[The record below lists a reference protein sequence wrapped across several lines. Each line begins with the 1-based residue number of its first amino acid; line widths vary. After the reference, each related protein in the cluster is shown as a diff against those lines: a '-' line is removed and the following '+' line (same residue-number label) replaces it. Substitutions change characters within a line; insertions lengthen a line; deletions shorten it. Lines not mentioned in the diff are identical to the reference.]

1 MINRGTGP
9 MKKILAMMIPVAA
22 MAGCATAP
30 TAQRGCVAEKFDS
43 FLPRYM
49 SDRQF
54 AAERTVFP
62 LESLA
67 TAEEK
72 KTLVAREQFAASAL
86 LADMIRTDHLSTR
99 QLATP
104 GGMELNV
111 FRPDSDS
118 LVYFYRFRQQDGC
131 WYLWQ
136 FEDSS
141 L

>member
-1 MINRGTGP
+1 
-9 MKKILAMMIPVAA
+9 MKKILATMIAA
-22 MAGCATAP
+22 ATMAGCAAP
-30 TAQRGCVAEKFDS
+30 VVQRGCTAEKFDA

-54 AAERTVFP
+54 ALERTVFP
-62 LESLA
+62 LESLEA
-67 TAEEK
+67 AEER
-72 KTLVAREQFAASAL
+72 KTLVTREQFAASAL
-86 LADMIRTDHLSTR
+86 LDDVIKTDHLSTK
-99 QLATP
+99 QLASP

>member
-1 MINRGTGP
+1 MRR
-9 MKKILAMMIPVAA
+9 ILALMAIVATL
-22 MAGCATAP
+22 AGCAAP
-30 TAQRGCVAEKFDS
+30 PVQHGCVAEKFES

-54 AAERTVFP
+54 ATARTVFP

-67 TAEEK
+67 TLDQK
-72 KTLVAREQFAASAL
+72 KTLVTREEFAASSL
-86 LADMIRTDHLSTR
+86 IADTIKADHLSRR

-118 LVYFYRFRQQDGC
+118 LIYFYRFRQQDGC

>member
-1 MINRGTGP
+1 
-9 MKKILAMMIPVAA
+9 MKKLPAMTIAA
-22 MAGCATAP
+22 AALAGCAAP
-30 TAQRGCVAEKFDS
+30 PAQRGCVDEKFDS

-54 AAERTVFP
+54 ATERTVFP
-62 LESLA
+62 LQSVA

-72 KTLVAREQFAASAL
+72 NTAVSREEFAASAL
-86 LADMIRTDHLSTR
+86 LAEMIKSDQLSTR
-99 QLATP
+99 QVATP
-104 GGMELNV
+104 GGMQLNV

-118 LVYFYRFRQQDGC
+118 LLYFYRFRQQGGC

-136 FEDSS
+136 FEDAS

>member
-1 MINRGTGP
+1 MN
-9 MKKILAMMIPVAA
+9 KSLAMMAAVAA
-22 MAGCATAP
+22 MAGCSTAP
-30 TAQRGCVAEKFDS
+30 LAQRGCVAEKFDR

-54 AAERTVFP
+54 ATERTVFP
-62 LESLA
+62 LQSLA

-72 KTLVAREQFAASAL
+72 NTAVSREEFAASAL
-86 LADMIRTDHLSTR
+86 LAEMIRSGRLSTR

-111 FRPDSDS
+111 FRPDSDA

-136 FEDSS
+136 FEDAS

>member
-1 MINRGTGP
+1 MN
-9 MKKILAMMIPVAA
+9 KSLAMMAAVAA
-22 MAGCATAP
+22 MAGCSTAP
-30 TAQRGCVAEKFDS
+30 SAQRGCVAEKFDR

-54 AAERTVFP
+54 ATERTVFP
-62 LESLA
+62 LQSLA

-72 KTLVAREQFAASAL
+72 NTAVSREEFAASAL
-86 LADMIRTDHLSTR
+86 LAEMIRSGRLSTR

-111 FRPDSDS
+111 FRPDSDA

-136 FEDSS
+136 FEDAS

>member
-1 MINRGTGP
+1 MTKFLALMI
-9 MKKILAMMIPVAA
+9 AA
-22 MAGCATAP
+22 ATLAGCTAP
-30 TAQRGCVAEKFDS
+30 MGHRGCNAEQFDS

-54 AAERTVFP
+54 ASGRTVFP

-72 KTLVAREQFAASAL
+72 KTLVTREQFAAATL
-86 LADMIRTDHLSTR
+86 LADLIKADQLSTR
-99 QLATP
+99 QQATP

-111 FRPDSDS
+111 FRPDSDA
-118 LVYFYRFRQQDGC
+118 LVYYYRFRQQDGC

>member
-1 MINRGTGP
+1 
-9 MKKILAMMIPVAA
+9 MKKILAMMAAVAT
-22 MAGCATAP
+22 MAGCAAP
-30 TAQRGCVAEKFDS
+30 PVRHACVAEKFDS

-54 AAERTVFP
+54 ATERTMFP
-62 LESLA
+62 LESLDK
-67 TAEEK
+67 AEEK
-72 KTLVAREQFAASAL
+72 KTLVTREQFAASTL
-86 LADMIRTDHLSTR
+86 LADMIKAGHLSTR
-99 QLATP
+99 QQATP
-104 GGMELNV
+104 AGVELNI

>member
-1 MINRGTGP
+1 
-9 MKKILAMMIPVAA
+9 MKKILPMMAAVATL
-22 MAGCATAP
+22 AGCAAP
-30 TAQRGCVAEKFDS
+30 PVRHACAAEKFES
-43 FLPRYM
+43 FLPHYM

-54 AAERTVFP
+54 ATGRTVFP

-67 TAEEK
+67 TAEGK
-72 KTLVAREQFAASAL
+72 KTLVTREQFAASTL
-86 LADMIRTDHLSTR
+86 LADMIKADHLSLK
-99 QLATP
+99 QQATA

-118 LVYFYRFRQQDGC
+118 LVHFYRFRQQDGC

>member
-1 MINRGTGP
+1 
-9 MKKILAMMIPVAA
+9 MKKSLAMLVAAAA

-30 TAQRGCVAEKFDS
+30 PAQRGCAAESFDS

-49 SDRQF
+49 SDRKF
-54 AAERTVFP
+54 ANERTVFP
-62 LESLA
+62 LQSLA
-67 TAEEK
+67 AAEEQS
-72 KTLVAREQFAASAL
+72 TVVTREEFATSTL
-86 LADMIRTDHLSTR
+86 LADMIKSDHLSTR
-99 QLATP
+99 QMATP

>member
-1 MINRGTGP
+1 MT
-9 MKKILAMMIPVAA
+9 KFLAMMVAVA
-22 MAGCATAP
+22 TMAGCAAP
-30 TAQRGCVAEKFDS
+30 AAKHGCMAEKFDS

-54 AAERTVFP
+54 ATERTVFP
-62 LESLA
+62 LESLLA
-67 TAEEK
+67 VEEK
-72 KTLVAREQFAASAL
+72 RSQVTREQFATSPL
-86 LADMIRTDHLSTR
+86 LADMIKTDHLSSK

>member
-1 MINRGTGP
+1 
-9 MKKILAMMIPVAA
+9 MKKILAMTIVVATL
-22 MAGCATAP
+22 AGCTAP
-30 TAQRGCVAEKFDS
+30 MGHRGCNAEKFDT

-54 AAERTVFP
+54 ATERTVFP
-62 LESLA
+62 LESLNK
-67 TAEEK
+67 AEEK
-72 KTLVAREQFAASAL
+72 KTLVTREQFAASSM
-86 LADMIRTDHLSTR
+86 LADLVKAEHLSTR
-99 QLATP
+99 QHATP
-104 GGMELNV
+104 GGIELNI

>member
-1 MINRGTGP
+1 MT
-9 MKKILAMMIPVAA
+9 KFLAITIAA
-22 MAGCATAP
+22 ATMAGCAAP
-30 TAQRGCVAEKFDS
+30 PAQHGCAAEKFES

-54 AAERTVFP
+54 AMSRTVFP

-67 TAEEK
+67 TLEEK
-72 KTLVAREQFAASAL
+72 KMLVTREQFAASTL
-86 LADMIRTDHLSTR
+86 LADTIKADHLSTK
-99 QLATP
+99 QHATP

-118 LVYFYRFRQQDGC
+118 LVYYYRFRQQDGC

>member
-1 MINRGTGP
+1 
-9 MKKILAMMIPVAA
+9 MKKILPMMAAVAM
-22 MAGCATAP
+22 MAGCAAP
-30 TAQRGCVAEKFDS
+30 PVRHACVAEKFDS

-54 AAERTVFP
+54 ATERTVFP
-62 LESLA
+62 LESLNKS
-67 TAEEK
+67 EEK
-72 KTLVAREQFAASAL
+72 KTLVTREQFAASSM
-86 LADMIRTDHLSTR
+86 LADLVKAEHLSTR
-99 QLATP
+99 QHATP
-104 GGMELNV
+104 GGIELNI

>member
-1 MINRGTGP
+1 
-9 MKKILAMMIPVAA
+9 MKKILPMMAAVAM
-22 MAGCATAP
+22 MAGCAAP
-30 TAQRGCVAEKFDS
+30 PERHACVAEKFDS

-54 AAERTVFP
+54 ATGRTVFP
-62 LESLA
+62 LESLV
-67 TAEEK
+67 TAGEK
-72 KTLVAREQFAASAL
+72 KTLVTREQFAASTL
-86 LADMIRTDHLSTR
+86 LADMIKADHLSTR
-99 QLATP
+99 QQATP

>member
-1 MINRGTGP
+1 
-9 MKKILAMMIPVAA
+9 MKKILTLMVAA
-22 MAGCATAP
+22 AALAGCAAP
-30 TAQRGCVAEKFDS
+30 PAQHGCVAEKFDS

-49 SDRQF
+49 VDRQF
-54 AAERTVFP
+54 ATGRTVFP
-62 LESLA
+62 LESLG
-67 TAEEK
+67 TSEEK
-72 KTLVAREQFAASAL
+72 KTQVTREQFAAATL
-86 LADMIRTDHLSTR
+86 LADVIKTEHLSTR

>member
-1 MINRGTGP
+1 MN
-9 MKKILAMMIPVAA
+9 KSLAIMAAVAA
-22 MAGCATAP
+22 MAGCSTAP
-30 TAQRGCVAEKFDS
+30 SVQRGCVAEKFDS

-49 SDRQF
+49 SDRKF
-54 AAERTVFP
+54 ATERTVFP
-62 LESLA
+62 LQSLA

-72 KTLVAREQFAASAL
+72 NTAVSREEFAASAL
-86 LADMIRTDHLSTR
+86 LADMIKSDHLSTR

-136 FEDSS
+136 FEDAS